1 MKETFPT
8 STRLRF
14 QADALKALANQDWTA
29 ATEHLALALIEN
41 PAWADGWFNLG
52 LARLH
57 LHQPQA
63 AISALQRG
71 IDLDPNRPRARCTL
85 AEAWLQA
92 GDLEAAAEAG
102 RDECRQFPDIADN
115 WLSLGRTLEQMEHRE
130 AGNAYDRAHHLAPE
144 NPDTAWHWARWLNE
158 HHEVDAAYRLLETA
172 RARHPDSA
180 QLEWQFAI
188 NCFYR
193 EDWIRGLNHM
203 DCRGR
208 LPDFPQ
214 SPSPEGLPLW
224 QTGTEPQ
231 SPILLEPEQGLGDT
245 IQFIRFIPEL
255 ARRGHRVWL
264 GCPKPLRR
272 LLEGFAGVERL
283 LSNTSEAAG
292 AGCRLPLMSLP
303 ARLEITDLS
312 DFSAPYLSVP
322 TTPADSRPASNGAP
336 GRKRIGFVWRGNPQ
350 HKNDY
355 RRSLPIMEFARFLP
369 IHAVDWVS
377 LQVGG
382 NVGQELNQLSQHLQT
397 LAANRHPAS
406 DAAEGLP
413 AITDAGSQFADFF
426 DTAQTM
432 VTTDQ
437 VITVDT
443 AVAHLA
449 GALGHSTAILLPDPP
464 DWRWG
469 ILSINNAWYLKTT
482 IIRSIFKTTPKP
494 SHSCI
499 PVKRA
504 KPSR

>member
-1 MKETFPT
+1 MKETAPA
-8 STRLRF
+8 STRPRL
-14 QADALKALANQDWTA
+14 QADALKALANHDWTA
-29 ATEHLALALIEN
+29 ATDHLALALIEN
-41 PAWADGWFNLG
+41 PAWAEGWLNLG

-71 IDLDPNRPRARCTL
+71 IDLDPNRPRARCIL
-85 AEAWLQA
+85 AEAWLKA
-92 GDLEAAAEAG
+92 GDLAAAAEAG
-102 RDECRQFPDIADN
+102 RDECRRFPDLADN

-144 NPDTAWHWARWLNE
+144 NPDTAWHWSRWLNE

-172 RARHPDSA
+172 RARHPGSA
-180 QLEWQFAI
+180 QLEWQFAV

-203 DCRGR
+203 DCRWR
-208 LPDFPQ
+208 LPDFPK

-224 QTGTEPQ
+224 QPATEPQ

-264 GCPKPLRR
+264 GCPKPLRK
-272 LLEGFAGVERL
+272 LLEGFPGVERL
-283 LSNTSEAAG
+283 LANTGEAAG

-303 ARLEITDLS
+303 SRLGITNLS
-312 DFSAPYLSVP
+312 EFSAPYLKAPRSPDYQLSEVENSP
-322 TTPADSRPASNGAP
+322 SR
-336 GRKRIGFVWRGNPQ
+336 RRRIGFVWRGNPQ
-350 HKNDY
+350 HKNDH
-355 RRSLPIMEFARFLP
+355 RRSSPILEFAKHLP
-369 IHAVDWVS
+369 PHDTDWVS

-382 NVGQELNQLSQHLQT
+382 DVSGELNRLRTHLKT
-397 LAANRHPAS
+397 VAATFRPTIDEAS
-406 DAAEGLP
+406 GLP
-413 AITDAGSQFADFF
+413 HIEDAGSRFENFL
-426 DTAQTM
+426 DTARAITA
-432 VTTDQ
+432 TDE

-449 GALGHSTAILLPDPP
+449 GALGHPTTVLLPNPP

-469 ILSINNAWYLKTT
+469 IRSKQSIWYSDHCL
-482 IIRSIFKTTPKP
+482 IPLVAQRISS
-494 SHSCI
+494 SH
-499 PVKRA
+499 PRHY
-504 KPSR
+504 

>member
-1 MKETFPT
+1 MKETAPA
-8 STRLRF
+8 STRPRL
-14 QADALKALANQDWTA
+14 QAVALKALANHDWMA

-41 PAWADGWFNLG
+41 PAWADGWLNLG

-92 GDLEAAAEAG
+92 GDLVAAAEAG
-102 RDECRQFPDIADN
+102 RDECRCFPDVADN
-115 WLSLGRTLEQMEHRE
+115 WLSLGRTLERMEHPE
-130 AGNAYDRAHHLAPE
+130 AGDAYDRANHLAPE

-180 QLEWQFAI
+180 QLEWQFAV

-203 DCRGR
+203 DCRWR
-208 LPDFPQ
+208 LPDFPR

-224 QTGTEPQ
+224 QPGTEPL

-264 GCPKPLRR
+264 GCPKPLRT
-272 LLEGFAGVERL
+272 LLEGFPGVERL
-283 LSNTSEAAG
+283 LANTAEAGG

-303 ARLEITDLS
+303 SRLGITDLS
-312 DFSAPYLSVP
+312 EFSAPYLNAPQPQNDSL
-322 TTPADSRPASNGAP
+322 PAAGHSTH
-336 GRKRIGFVWRGNPQ
+336 GRRRIGFVWRGNSQ
-350 HKNDY
+350 HKNDR
-355 RRSLPIMEFARFLP
+355 RRSMQILNFAKYLPLSQA
-369 IHAVDWVS
+369 DWIS

-382 NVGQELNQLSQHLQT
+382 DVADELDLLRSHLTTVEANVPPTKLE
-397 LAANRHPAS
+397 AS
-406 DAAEGLP
+406 RLP
-413 AITDAGSQFADFF
+413 KIEDAGSQFKDFSN
-426 DTAQTM
+426 TAQAITA
-432 VTTDQ
+432 TDQ
-437 VITVDT
+437 LITVDT
-443 AVAHLA
+443 AVGHL
-449 GALGHSTAILLPDPP
+449 GAAIGHPTTILVPNPP

-469 ILSINNAWYLKTT
+469 INRQISVWSTKTV
-482 IIRSIFKTTPKP
+482 IIRF
-494 SHSCI
+494 
-499 PVKRA
+499 
-504 KPSR
+504 

>member
-1 MKETFPT
+1 MKETAPA
-8 STRLRF
+8 STRPRL
-14 QADALKALANQDWTA
+14 QANALKALTDRDWMA
-29 ATEHLALALIEN
+29 ATEHLAIALIEN
-41 PAWADGWFNLG
+41 PAWADGWLNLG

-102 RDECRQFPDIADN
+102 RDECRRFPDLADN
-115 WLSLGRTLEQMEHRE
+115 WLSLGRTLEQLEHPE
-130 AGNAYDRAHHLAPE
+130 AGNAYNRAHHSAPE

-180 QLEWQFAI
+180 PLEWQFAV

-203 DCRGR
+203 DCRWR
-208 LPDFPQ
+208 LPDFPKG
-214 SPSPEGLPLW
+214 PSPEGLPLW
-224 QTGTEPQ
+224 QPGTEPL

-264 GCPKPLRR
+264 GCPKPLRT
-272 LLEGFAGVERL
+272 LLEGFPGVERL
-283 LSNTSEAAG
+283 LANTAEAAG
-292 AGCRLPLMSLP
+292 SGCRLPLMSLP
-303 ARLEITDLS
+303 SRLGITDLS
-312 DFSAPYLSVP
+312 EFSTPYLKVP
-322 TTPADSRPASNGAP
+322 RSPNDRLSEVENSPTR
-336 GRKRIGFVWRGNPQ
+336 RRRIGFVWRGNPQ
-350 HKNDY
+350 HKNDR
-355 RRSLPIMEFARFLP
+355 RRSLPILEFAQHLP
-369 IHAVDWVS
+369 LIHADWIS

-382 NVGQELNQLSQHLQT
+382 DVAGELNLLRTHLKTITATIAPSPEDEPGQQ
-397 LAANRHPAS
+397 PAV
-406 DAAEGLP
+406 EE
-413 AITDAGSQFADFF
+413 AGSQFEDFL
-426 DTAQTM
+426 DTARAITA
-432 VTTDQ
+432 TDQ

-449 GALGHSTAILLPDPP
+449 GALGHPANILLADPP

-469 ILSINNAWYLKTT
+469 LRQHGNPWYPSTYLHRRNGNNGGT
-482 IIRSIFKTTPKP
+482 
-494 SHSCI
+494 
-499 PVKRA
+499 
-504 KPSR
+504 SR

>member
-1 MKETFPT
+1 
-8 STRLRF
+8 L
-14 QADALKALANQDWTA
+14 QADALKALTNHDWGA
-29 ATEHLALALIEN
+29 ATEHLAMALIEN
-41 PAWADGWFNLG
+41 PAWADGWLNLG

-71 IDLDPNRPRARCTL
+71 IGLDPNRPRARCTL
-85 AEAWLQA
+85 AEAWLKA
-92 GDLEAAAEAG
+92 GDLEAAVEAG
-102 RDECRQFPDIADN
+102 RDECRRFPDIADN
-115 WLSLGRTLEQMEHRE
+115 WLSLGRTLEQMEHPE
-130 AGNAYDRAHHLAPE
+130 AGNAYDRAHYLAPE

-158 HHEVDAAYRLLETA
+158 HHEVDAAHRLLESA

-180 QLEWQFAI
+180 QLEWQFAV

-203 DCRGR
+203 DCRWR
-208 LPDFPQ
+208 LPDFPKG
-214 SPSPEGLPLW
+214 PSPEGVPLW
-224 QTGTEPQ
+224 QPGTEPQ

-272 LLEGFAGVERL
+272 LLEGFPGVERL
-283 LSNTSEAAG
+283 LSNTSEAAV

-303 ARLEITDLS
+303 ARLGITDLS
-312 DFSAPYLSVP
+312 AFSAPYLRVP
-322 TTPADSRPASNGAP
+322 TPPADTRVATNGAQ

-350 HKNDY
+350 HKNDH
-355 RRSLPIMEFARFLP
+355 RRSLPVLEFARFLP
-369 IHAVDWVS
+369 VNTADWIS

-382 NVGQELNQLSQHLQT
+382 DVGQELNELSQHLQT
-397 LAANRHPAS
+397 LAANQLPTS

-413 AITDAGSQFADFF
+413 AITDAGIQFEDFF
-426 DTAQTM
+426 DTAQTL
-432 VTTDQ
+432 VTTDR

-449 GALGHSTAILLPDPP
+449 GALGHPTDILIPDPP

-469 ILSINNAWYLKTT
+469 MLSSRSAWYGPFFTLCNYRHPIQKHA
-482 IIRSIFKTTPKP
+482 K
-494 SHSCI
+494 SHSQNI
-499 PVKRA
+499 A
-504 KPSR
+504 LFNKPAAH

>member
-1 MKETFPT
+1 MKETAPV
-8 STRLRF
+8 STRPRL
-14 QADALKALANQDWTA
+14 QADALKALANHDWTA

-41 PAWADGWFNLG
+41 PAWEDGWLNLG

-85 AEAWLQA
+85 AEAWLKA
-92 GDLEAAAEAG
+92 GDMAAAAEAG
-102 RDECRQFPDIADN
+102 RDECRRFPDLADN

-130 AGNAYDRAHHLAPE
+130 AGNAYNRAHHLAPE

-172 RARHPDSA
+172 RAQHPDCA
-180 QLEWQFAI
+180 PLEWQFAV

-203 DCRGR
+203 DCRWR

-214 SPSPEGLPLW
+214 SPSPESVTLW
-224 QTGTEPQ
+224 QPGTEPV

-264 GCPKPLRR
+264 GCPKPLRT
-272 LLEGFAGVERL
+272 LLEGFSGVERL
-283 LSNTSEAAG
+283 LGNTAEAAG

-303 ARLEITDLS
+303 SRLGITDLS
-312 DFSAPYLSVP
+312 EFSAPYLKVP
-322 TTPADSRPASNGAP
+322 RSPDDQLSEVENSPTR
-336 GRKRIGFVWRGNPQ
+336 RRRIGFVWRGNPQ
-350 HKNDY
+350 HKNDH
-355 RRSLPIMEFARFLP
+355 RRSSPIMEFAKHLP
-369 IHAVDWVS
+369 LQDADWVS

-382 NVGQELNQLSQHLQT
+382 DVSGELNRLRTHLKT
-397 LAANRHPAS
+397 VAATFRLTTDESA
-406 DAAEGLP
+406 GLP
-413 AITDAGSQFADFF
+413 HIKDAGSQFEDFL
-426 DTAQTM
+426 DTARAITA
-432 VTTDQ
+432 TDE

-449 GALGHSTAILLPDPP
+449 GALGHPTTVLLPDPP
-464 DWRWG
+464 DWRWALRSPETNWYIATNLIRRRNTNPKSTQVENERSFA
-469 ILSINNAWYLKTT
+469 IL
-482 IIRSIFKTTPKP
+482 
-494 SHSCI
+494 
-499 PVKRA
+499 
-504 KPSR
+504 

>member
-1 MKETFPT
+1 MKETAPA
-8 STRLRF
+8 STRSRF
-14 QADALKALANQDWTA
+14 QADALKALTNHDWTA

-41 PAWADGWFNLG
+41 PAWADGWLNLG

-57 LHQPQA
+57 LHQPQP
-63 AISALQRG
+63 AILALQRG

-92 GDLEAAAEAG
+92 GDLEAAADAG
-102 RDECRQFPDIADN
+102 RDECQRFPDIADN
-115 WLSLGRTLEQMEHRE
+115 WLSLGRTLEQIEHPE
-130 AGNAYDRAHHLAPE
+130 TGNAYDQAHHLAPE

-172 RARHPDSA
+172 RTRHPDSA
-180 QLEWQFAI
+180 QLEWQFAV

-203 DCRGR
+203 DCRWR
-208 LPDFPQ
+208 LPDFPK

-224 QTGTEPQ
+224 QFGTEPQ

-264 GCPKPLRR
+264 GCPKPLRT
-272 LLEGFAGVERL
+272 LLEGFPGVERL
-283 LSNTSEAAG
+283 LNNTGEAAG

-303 ARLEITDLS
+303 SRLGITDFAE
-312 DFSAPYLSVP
+312 FSAPYLKAPRPQNDSP
-322 TTPADSRPASNGAP
+322 TEAVQPTRE
-336 GRKRIGFVWRGNPQ
+336 RRRIGFVWRGNPQ
-350 HKNDY
+350 HKNDR
-355 RRSLPIMEFARFLP
+355 RRSRSILEIAQHLP
-369 IHAVDWVS
+369 IHNADWVS

-382 NVGQELNQLSQHLQT
+382 DVAGELNLLRTQLKT
-397 LAANRHPAS
+397 AAAIVQPTT
-406 DAAEGLP
+406 DDDCCLP
-413 AITDAGSQFADFF
+413 HIEDAGSRFENFL
-426 DTAQTM
+426 DTARAITG
-432 VTTDQ
+432 TDQ

-449 GALGHSTAILLPDPP
+449 GAMGHPTIILLPDPP

-469 ILSINNAWYLKTT
+469 LTTTSTEWYQKTAIL
-482 IIRSIFKTTPKP
+482 RSKLIAFD
-494 SHSCI
+494 
-499 PVKRA
+499 
-504 KPSR
+504 

>member
-1 MKETFPT
+1 MKETAPP

-14 QADALKALANQDWTA
+14 QADALKALTNQDWAA
-29 ATEHLALALIEN
+29 ATVHLAMALIEN
-41 PAWADGWFNLG
+41 PAWTDGWLNLG

-63 AISALQRG
+63 AILALQRG

-102 RDECRQFPDIADN
+102 RDECRRFPDISDN
-115 WLSLGRTLEQMEHRE
+115 WLSLGRTLEQMEHPE
-130 AGNAYDRAHHLAPE
+130 AGSAYDQAHHLSPE
-144 NPDTAWHWARWLNE
+144 KPDTAWHWARWLNE

-180 QLEWQFAI
+180 QLEWQFAV

-203 DCRGR
+203 DCRWR
-208 LPDFPQ
+208 LPDFPK

-224 QTGTEPQ
+224 QPGTEPQ

-255 ARRGHRVWL
+255 ASRGHRVWL
-264 GCPKPLRR
+264 GCPKPLRT
-272 LLEGFAGVERL
+272 LLEGFPGVERL
-283 LSNTSEAAG
+283 LANTAEATR

-303 ARLEITDLS
+303 SRLGITDLS
-312 DFSAPYLSVP
+312 KSSAPYLKVP
-322 TTPADSRPASNGAP
+322 LSQNNPIPKVENSANQR
-336 GRKRIGFVWRGNPQ
+336 RRIGFVWRGNPQ
-350 HKNDY
+350 HKNDH
-355 RRSLPIMEFARFLP
+355 RRSQPILEFARHLP
-369 IHAVDWVS
+369 LQDADWVS

-382 NVGQELNQLSQHLQT
+382 DVAGELNRLRTRLDT
-397 LAANRHPAS
+397 VANT
-406 DAAEGLP
+406 GLP
-413 AITDAGSQFADFF
+413 TKNTAGHLPTIEDAGSKFEDFL
-426 DTAQTM
+426 DTARAITA
-432 VTTDQ
+432 TDH

-449 GALGHSTAILLPDPP
+449 GALGHTTTVLLPDPP

-469 ILSINNAWYLKTT
+469 LHNKITSWYPNIEFCRTKNN
-482 IIRSIFKTTPKP
+482 RST
-494 SHSCI
+494 
-499 PVKRA
+499 
-504 KPSR
+504 

>member
-1 MKETFPT
+1 MKETAPV
-8 STRLRF
+8 STRPRL
-14 QADALKALANQDWTA
+14 QADALKALAHHDWTA

-41 PAWADGWFNLG
+41 PAWADGWLNLG

-85 AEAWLQA
+85 AEAWLKA
-92 GDLEAAAEAG
+92 GDLDAAAEAG
-102 RDECRQFPDIADN
+102 RDECRRFPGLADN
-115 WLSLGRTLEQMEHRE
+115 WLCLGRTLEQMEHSE
-130 AGNAYDRAHHLAPE
+130 AGNAYDRAHQLAPE

-180 QLEWQFAI
+180 QLEWQFAV

-203 DCRGR
+203 DCRWR

-214 SPSPEGLPLW
+214 GPSPEGVALW
-224 QTGTEPQ
+224 QPGTEPV

-264 GCPKPLRR
+264 GCPKPLRT
-272 LLEGFAGVERL
+272 LLEGFPGVERL
-283 LSNTSEAAG
+283 LANTAEAAG

-303 ARLEITDLS
+303 SRLGITDLS
-312 DFSAPYLSVP
+312 KFSTPYLKVP
-322 TTPADSRPASNGAP
+322 LSPNDRIPKVENSPN
-336 GRKRIGFVWRGNPQ
+336 KRRLIGFVWRGNPQ
-350 HKNDY
+350 HKNDH
-355 RRSLPIMEFARFLP
+355 RRSQPILEFALHLP
-369 IHAVDWVS
+369 LQGADWVS

-382 NVGQELNQLSQHLQT
+382 DVAGELNRLRTHLKT
-397 LAANRHPAS
+397 FTATNPSAP
-406 DAAEGLP
+406 EGEEGNLP
-413 AITDAGSQFADFF
+413 TIEDAGSQFEDFLN
-426 DTAQTM
+426 TAQTI
-432 VTTDQ
+432 TATDQ

-449 GALGHSTAILLPDPP
+449 GALGHPANILLADPP

-469 ILSINNAWYLKTT
+469 LTNTSAEWYQNTT
-482 IIRSIFKTTPKP
+482 IIRSKKIPTQRTKP
-494 SHSCI
+494 VRYPPAI
-499 PVKRA
+499 T
-504 KPSR
+504 